1 MVLLFSV
8 VILVRF
14 GTVVVLVRGG
24 GVCARHIYIILTK
37 TMYSPLLGRGLV
49 GLFGLCG
56 VDEFS

>member
-1 MVLLFSV
+1 M
-8 VILVRF
+8 
-14 GTVVVLVRGG
+14 VVVCVPDIY
-24 GVCARHIYIILTK
+24 IYIILTK